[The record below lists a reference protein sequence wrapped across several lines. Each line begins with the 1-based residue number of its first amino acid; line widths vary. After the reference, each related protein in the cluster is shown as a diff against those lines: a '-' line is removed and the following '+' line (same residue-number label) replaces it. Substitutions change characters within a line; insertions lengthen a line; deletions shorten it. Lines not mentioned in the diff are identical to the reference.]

1 MPTVAPSIAPLPYAV
16 SLLAEARDRA
26 CALRDRPPTDPH
38 LVAVEIAA
46 IGDLLEKA
54 IGGPTDPNTPA
65 GG

>member
-1 MPTVAPSIAPLPYAV
+1 MPIEPPIAPLPYAV
-16 SLLAEARDRA
+16 DLLNQARDRA

-46 IGDLLEKA
+46 IADLLEKA
-54 IGGPTDPNTPA
+54 VGGPTDPTS